1 MKNELSAAMTLLSS
15 IDNDE
20 SHPVNN
26 CKHPNYE
33 LAMLAYETLKGKIES
48 ALSAIGATD
57 HKHPALDPDK
67 LRIFNYAMIGHVPEG
82 SIYVGRNSKLG
93 DTAFAIPVRLGDSN
107 CGSLLD
113 VGQLY
118 LDHLIGDHALVARI
132 KTELKGKSL
141 CCHCAPSPC
150 HAEILMLI
158 ANNPTI
164 PLKKVRDCVTE
175 PTANG
180 SFFKATS
187 KEKLL
192 IVPTASTAYISNFTG
207 L

>member
-1 MKNELSAAMTLLSS
+1 MKTELAAAMTLLSS

-33 LAMLAYETLKGKIES
+33 SAMAAYETLKGKIEH

-67 LRIFNYAMIGHVPEG
+67 LRIFNYSMIGHVPEG

-93 DTAFAIPVRLGDSN
+93 DTAVMIPFRLGDTN

-118 LDHLIGDHALVARI
+118 IDHLIENPAIVARI
-132 KTELKGKSL
+132 KGELKSKSL

-158 ANNPTI
+158 ANNPNI
-164 PLKKVRDCVTE
+164 PLQKIRDCVIE
-175 PTANG
+175 PTANS

>member
-1 MKNELSAAMTLLSS
+1 MKNELAAAMTLLSN

-33 LAMLAYETLKGKIES
+33 SATLAYDTLKGKVEY
-48 ALSAIGATD
+48 ALSLIGVAD

-67 LRIFNYAMIGHVPEG
+67 LRIFNYSMTGHVPEG

-93 DTAFAIPVRLGDSN
+93 DAAFAIPFRLGDSN
-107 CGSLLD
+107 CSSLLD

-118 LDHLIGDHALVARI
+118 LDHLIENPAIVARI

-150 HAEILMLI
+150 HAEILLLI

-164 PLKKVRDCVTE
+164 PLKK
-175 PTANG
+175 NKG
-180 SFFKATS
+180 
-187 KEKLL
+187 LL
-192 IVPTASTAYISNFTG
+192 N
-207 L
+207 